1 MVAFVIPTML
11 DVVRSNNREWL
22 RRHPCLS
29 KLITLL
35 AFIFILLVCICR
47 MYLGRH
53 SVDQLLLGVFFG
65 FGMAHFCKHIFKP
78 YFYEPVFWPSPDE
91 DPKVVAARSRKAA
104 IYIWLVYLFI
114 CVKIVLLYE
123 YVERNAVIP

>member
-1 MVAFVIPTML
+1 
-11 DVVRSNNREWL
+11 
-22 RRHPCLS
+22 
-29 KLITLL
+29 
-35 AFIFILLVCICR
+35 
-47 MYLGRH
+47 
-53 SVDQLLLGVFFG
+53 
-65 FGMAHFCKHIFKP
+65 MAHFCKNVFKP
-78 YFYEPVFWPSPDE
+78 YFYEPVFWPSLDE